1 MPPHDGDGP
10 RAGGRGG
17 VPQSR
22 RRAPRCAW
30 PDSIR
35 LAGRGLD
42 ALELRQVRARQGI
55 LRVDHARDAK
65 PLACGAEVAGAKMRE
80 AGIGDV
86 RGLTWTKRRGPV
98 EQAERVGLRARRE
111 QSDAELVHDVW
122 LLRRKLQR
130 APERG
135 GRREKVLGSPRGE
148 AQAEVCLPDLRVER

>member
-42 ALELRQVRARQGI
+42 ALELRQIRARQGV
-55 LRVDHARDAK
+55 LRVDGARDPK
-65 PLACGAEVAGAKMRE
+65 PLSGGAEVAGAEMRE
-80 AGIGDV
+80 AGIGEV
-86 RGLTWTKRRGPV
+86 GGLTWTKCRGAV
-98 EQAERVGLRARRE
+98 EQADRVGLRARRE
-111 QSDAELVHDVW
+111 QSDAELVHNVR
-122 LLRRKLQR
+122 L
-130 APERG
+130 
-135 GRREKVLGSPRGE
+135 
-148 AQAEVCLPDLRVER
+148 